1 MPDFVSRDLLSITGV
16 EQHLK
21 ISQKEPLHSTV
32 ENHQVLLIPFGPF
45 HPPSSTA
52 TNGSSA
58 AGPSKE
64 VAGGRGVVR
73 GTGGG
78 GHQGWGD

>member
-1 MPDFVSRDLLSITGV
+1 MLRFPKQNLFIQTV
-16 EQHLK
+16 EIHQILQHLLD
-21 ISQKEPLHSTV
+21 IPAPQARQKMDHDHPLC
-32 ENHQVLLIPFGPF
+32 
-45 HPPSSTA
+45 
-52 TNGSSA
+52 
-58 AGPSKE
+58 PSKE